1 MANKSLLNTNSDF
14 RLLLNS
20 TKVIDRDFIIANPE
34 SFPQIV
40 DFIRTSLFG
49 LSGYYPLFDQWL
61 ESKVLPGMLSG
72 ERCILMEYYRRRF
85 SGLAIIKD
93 DGIEQK
99 LCCLRV
105 MPEFQGSGT
114 GLRLFERA
122 FEHLENDMPLLSIA
136 EEQRGTFKKLFSH
149 YGFEL
154 AKEYKSYYRPLKDEL
169 SFNGLIEPKFI
180 PLPSSS
186 RITPN
191 GLILPT
197 KRQA

>member
-1 MANKSLLNTNSDF
+1 MVNQSSLNTCSDL

-20 TKVIDRDFIIANPE
+20 TRIIDRDFIIANPE
-34 SFPQIV
+34 SFSQLG

-61 ESKVLPGMLSG
+61 ESKVLPGILSG
-72 ERCILMEYYRRRF
+72 ERTVLVEYYRRRF

-136 EEQRGTFKKLFSH
+136 EEQRDTFKKLFSH

-154 AKEYKSYYRPLKDEL
+154 AKEYKNYYRPLKDEL
-169 SFNGLIEPKFI
+169 SFNGLIEPKFTPVPI
-180 PLPSSS
+180 SS
-186 RITPN
+186 RITPS
-191 GLILPT
+191 GLILPA

>member
-1 MANKSLLNTNSDF
+1 MNDSSLETSSEL

-20 TKVIDRDFIIANPE
+20 TRTIDRDFILENPE
-34 SFPQIV
+34 CLAQIG
-40 DFIRTSLFG
+40 DFVRTSLFG

-61 ESKVLPGMLSG
+61 ESKVLPGILSG
-72 ERCILMEYYRRRF
+72 ERSILVEHYRRRF
-85 SGLAIIKD
+85 AGLSIVKD
-93 DGIEQK
+93 DGLEQK

-122 FEHLENDMPLLSIA
+122 FESLENHMPLLSIA
-136 EEQRGTFKKLFSH
+136 EEQKDVFKRLFSY

-154 AKEYKSYYRPLKDEL
+154 AKEYKGYYRPLKDEL
-169 SFNGLIEPKFI
+169 SFNGLIEPKFT
-180 PLPSSS
+180 PVPVSS
-186 RITPN
+186 RIISN
-191 GLILPT
+191 GLVLPV